1 MSMKKHTF
9 IKSDCL
15 NFAPVSRF
23 GPGYFTKKKLKIRA
37 NTRVDPKLRYNIV
50 SYRGFFEFESGEK
63 NNCKYSFY
71 KNMKTHRFPY
81 AII

>member
-1 MSMKKHTF
+1 MKKHTF

-37 NTRVDPKLRYNIV
+37 NYDTTSLVIEV
-50 SYRGFFEFESGEK
+50 SLNLKVVKKIIANTAFI
-63 NNCKYSFY
+63 
-71 KNMKTHRFPY
+71 KT
-81 AII
+81 